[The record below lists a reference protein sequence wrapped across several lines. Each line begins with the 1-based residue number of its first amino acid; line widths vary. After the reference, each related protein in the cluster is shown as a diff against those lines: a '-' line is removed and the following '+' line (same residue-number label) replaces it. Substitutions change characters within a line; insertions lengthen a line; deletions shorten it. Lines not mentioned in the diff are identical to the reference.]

1 MSKKLTLTA
10 ALKRIK
16 QLEEAFNASNTHYTA
31 ALIRAQAAE
40 AKLKERIDDRMLT
53 ERRQLVQALSG
64 MTEAV
69 SHAIRM
75 TVGKEVL

>member
-1 MSKKLTLTA
+1 MHKR
-10 ALKRIK
+10 ALD
-16 QLEEAFNASNTHYTA
+16 
-31 ALIRAQAAE
+31 AE

>member
-1 MSKKLTLTA
+1 MAKKKLTKNEARIIELEN
-10 ALKRIK
+10 ALNV
-16 QLEEAFNASNTHYTA
+16 ANSNYVI
-31 ALIRAQAAE
+31 ALQRAQAAE
-40 AKLKERIDDRMLT
+40 AKLKERVDDRMLT

>member
-1 MSKKLTLTA
+1 MPKKKPTKNEVRIANLENDLNVNRILYQNMHKR
-10 ALKRIK
+10 ALD
-16 QLEEAFNASNTHYTA
+16 
-31 ALIRAQAAE
+31 AE